1 MQISR
6 LAGMMLIALSFAVPA
21 IGEPS
26 TQGPADTIWDLSFIK
41 SNQVLTASSDGT
53 VQQMQLTADSANS
66 LAQLQLGPYSRVKQL
81 VLSPDGKQFAC
92 LKNQS
97 DGDSIVIG
105 SLKPFQI
112 QTQYSLPQ
120 DELETQ
126 SLLWASKTPQTN
138 QNSGQNGLILVGTGS
153 RRIALQLHGKS
164 LKPVYQ
170 IQHPLRK
177 QAFFNDSV
185 VYQGKGWTAWS
196 PGGLKEGG
204 MPVHERHLI
213 LESWSLSTGKTLSKQ
228 SFDPSAFAY
237 DDWSLVTLAS
247 SPRGL
252 IMGLGHRGLNT
263 VVYLQNPQ
271 GRWEAKVCE
280 GTRAGGYPR
289 AIVANQQTAYL
300 AFQWPGKVMS
310 LNLQTL
316 KWGPELRGIEDPMAL
331 TLDDKYIYVG
341 LRFGGLERYPLA
353 GGKPVALYLSQQN
366 QPKPQTHQRSTDAE
380 ETEGQDSDE

>member
-6 LAGMMLIALSFAVPA
+6 LAGLMLIALSFAVPA
-21 IGEPS
+21 ICEVS
-26 TQGPADTIWDLSFIK
+26 TQGPTDTIWDLSLINP
-41 SNQVLTASSDGT
+41 NQLLTASSDGT
-53 VQQMQLTADSANS
+53 VQQMQLTENSAKS
-66 LAQLQLGPYSRVKQL
+66 LAQIQLGPYSRVKQL

-92 LKNQS
+92 IKNQS
-97 DGDSIVIG
+97 EGDSVVIG

-112 QTQYSLPQ
+112 QAQHSLPQ

-126 SLLWASKTPQTN
+126 SLLWVSKTPN
-138 QNSGQNGLILVGTGS
+138 QNSRQNGLIFVGTGS
-153 RRIALQLHGKS
+153 RRIALQLNGKS
-164 LKPVYQ
+164 LKTVYQ

-177 QAFFNDSV
+177 QSFFNDSV

-196 PGGLKEGG
+196 PGGLNEG
-204 MPVHERHLI
+204 MPFNERHLV

-247 SPRGL
+247 GPRGL
-252 IMGLGHRGLNT
+252 IIGLGHRGLNS

-300 AFQWPGKVMS
+300 AVQWPGKVMS
-310 LNLQTL
+310 LDLQTL
-316 KWGPELRGIEDPMAL
+316 KWGPDLRGIEDPMAL
-331 TLDDKYIYVG
+331 TLDNKYVYVG

-353 GGKPVALYLSQQN
+353 GGKPVALYLSEQN
-366 QPKPQTHQRSTDAE
+366 KPKPQPEKPQTDAQ
-380 ETEGQDSDE
+380 ETEGEDS